1 MRRNY
6 QELLLKQDRKLFH
19 TADLAVLFGVN
30 SKNTLYK
37 ALSRLVAKKSLYSI
51 YKGMY
56 STSPIADYNPQVLGA
71 FALNTYCYL
80 STESTLFN
88 NGIINQPPS
97 KLTFL
102 SKFNKNIQIDG
113 ISIVS
118 RKLRNKFLYNTA
130 GVTLDQ
136 DGVFIASIERAICD
150 MLYFSPN
157 YYFDNSKS
165 VDWGKVKEIKKE
177 VGFV

>member
-19 TADLAVLFGVN
+19 TADLAVLFGVDN
-30 SKNTLYK
+30 KNTFYK
-37 ALSRLVAKKSLYSI
+37 ALSRLVAKKSIYSVYKGLYS
-51 YKGMY
+51 
-56 STSPIADYNPQVLGA
+56 TVPVTDQNPQVLGA

-80 STESTLFN
+80 STESILFN

-102 SKFNKNIQIDG
+102 SKLNKTIQIDG
-113 ISIVS
+113 ISIMT
-118 RKLRNKFLYNTA
+118 RKLKDKFLYNTA
-130 GVTLDQ
+130 GITLDQ
-136 DGVFIASIERAICD
+136 TGVFLASTERAICD

-157 YYFDNSKS
+157 YYFDNAKD
-165 VDWGKVKEIKKE
+165 VDWNKVKEIQKE
-177 VGFV
+177 VGYI